1 MSIFFIQEY
10 YEISNQL
17 ACCIH
22 RIHELSPDESARS
35 ILEEY
40 LIPTSEGIENPD
52 NRISVDYCT
61 NARRETRCTPYIA
74 TLIDVDIA
82 SLEICK
88 CWSSISENIPL
99 IGISEKCTLDISFY
113 TIRDD
118 SCPSIDRLSNHS
130 HWSISSKISKNIRH
144 THSGTTTKCY

>member
-17 ACCIH
+17 ACSIH
-22 RIHELSPDESARS
+22 GIHELSPDESARS

-40 LIPTSEGIENPD
+40 LVPTSEGIENPN

-61 NARRETRCTPYIA
+61 NTSCEAGCTPHIA

-82 SLEICK
+82 SLEICN
-88 CWSSISENIPL
+88 CWCSISEGILL
-99 IGISEKCTLDISFY
+99 IGISEKGALDISFY
-113 TIRDD
+113 TI
-118 SCPSIDRLSNHS
+118 
-130 HWSISSKISKNIRH
+130 
-144 THSGTTTKCY
+144 